1 MKLLVIGRPGAG
13 KGTQARRV
21 ARVLGVPHIST
32 GDLLRDAISEG
43 TPLGLRTND
52 CVSAGRLVPDS
63 LVGEMLETRLGRADA
78 RLRGWLL
85 DGFPRTADQLEGLVR
100 WLAPDRLDAAV
111 ELVVPAEVAV
121 ARLLARGRAD
131 DTASAIRQRLDAYE
145 RETRPVL
152 RLLDDEGLLVSIDAD
167 RPVDEVTA
175 AVLDAIGAAS
185 GRADNG
191 ALPRSNQ

>member
-13 KGTQARRV
+13 KGTQSRRV

-100 WLAPDRLDAAV
+100 WLAPDRL
-111 ELVVPAEVAV
+111 EVVRGPVV
-121 ARLLARGRAD
+121 DGWRGYGRPCGRPRSARG
-131 DTASAIRQRLDAYE
+131 
-145 RETRPVL
+145 PVPPL
-152 RLLDDEGLLVSIDAD
+152 NA
-167 RPVDEVTA
+167 PY
-175 AVLDAIGAAS
+175 
-185 GRADNG
+185 
-191 ALPRSNQ
+191 Q

>member
-1 MKLLVIGRPGAG
+1 TGCRPYSAGPAFDSPHAGPTGFAGARRRGTHVLRFDAVSACPPPRHLRVVHKMKLLVIGRPGAG

-100 WLAPDRLDAAV
+100 WL
-111 ELVVPAEVAV
+111 
-121 ARLLARGRAD
+121 
-131 DTASAIRQRLDAYE
+131 
-145 RETRPVL
+145 
-152 RLLDDEGLLVSIDAD
+152 
-167 RPVDEVTA
+167 
-175 AVLDAIGAAS
+175 
-185 GRADNG
+185 
-191 ALPRSNQ
+191 